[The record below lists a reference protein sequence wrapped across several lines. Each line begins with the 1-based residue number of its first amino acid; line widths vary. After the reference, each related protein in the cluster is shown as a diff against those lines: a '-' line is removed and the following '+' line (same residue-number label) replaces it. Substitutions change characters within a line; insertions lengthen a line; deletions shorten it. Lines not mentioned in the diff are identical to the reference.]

1 MANTKKD
8 GKTQTENLKLVP
20 IRKEAE
26 KWGTTSRNIINWIKK
41 GKISGSRIGDTWGV
55 EKNSIAEYLKLNA
68 KISSYNKI
76 LEEKIKEKEEAIKR
90 FNNEIYIINNLYEL
104 TPAFQLVLFEMST
117 LLSDPEHQV
126 IFLDMF
132 LGREDIDTIA
142 EKHYTTPD
150 KILYIQKANVK
161 AISQKSNFL
170 KDYRNRLKELKL
182 TIRKLEIHNTNKKEA
197 INTIYKLLPEE
208 MKKKVSPYVEKT
220 LNPEIVNLLSKP
232 INEILTDQRC
242 INCLLYLEL
251 YTVED
256 LIRFLKINKDY
267 NIFLRVRNFG
277 PKTLKRLKLELHEKK
292 LVKTNGES
300 DLYKYV

>member
-1 MANTKKD
+1 M
-8 GKTQTENLKLVP
+8 
-20 IRKEAE
+20 
-26 KWGTTSRNIINWIKK
+26 
-41 GKISGSRIGDTWGV
+41 
-55 EKNSIAEYLKLNA
+55 
-68 KISSYNKI
+68 
-76 LEEKIKEKEEAIKR
+76 
-90 FNNEIYIINNLYEL
+90 
-104 TPAFQLVLFEMST
+104 
-117 LLSDPEHQV
+117 
-126 IFLDMF
+126 
-132 LGREDIDTIA
+132 
-142 EKHYTTPD
+142 
-150 KILYIQKANVK
+150 
-161 AISQKSNFL
+161 
-170 KDYRNRLKELKL
+170 
-182 TIRKLEIHNTNKKEA
+182 EIHNTNKKEA

-292 LVKTNGES
+292 LVKTNWES